1 MNERILCRHC
11 DEQHTITGSW
21 CTPELQKAV
30 EGGYRIHK
38 IHEVWHWPED
48 KRKTGFFHPT
58 WTPGLNTKQRRVD
71 GLTIVTQ
78 EKKDQYVTD
87 FEAQEGIKL
96 EKIEKNPGR
105 KQVAKLM
112 LNR

>member
-11 DEQHTITGSW
+11 DEQRTITGSW
-21 CTPELQKAV
+21 CTPELQKVV
-30 EGGYRIHK
+30 EGGYRILK

-71 GLTIVTQ
+71 GLTIVTHRKRKTSMSLISKHKR
-78 EKKDQYVTD
+78 ESSWKRLRKIL
-87 FEAQEGIKL
+87 GGNKL
-96 EKIEKNPGR
+96 
-105 KQVAKLM
+105 QSSC
-112 LNR
+112 